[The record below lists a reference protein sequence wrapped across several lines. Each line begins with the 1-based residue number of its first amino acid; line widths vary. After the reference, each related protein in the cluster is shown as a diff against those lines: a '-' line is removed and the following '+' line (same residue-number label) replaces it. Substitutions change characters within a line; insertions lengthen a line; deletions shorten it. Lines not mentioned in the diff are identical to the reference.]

1 MQVRLF
7 GIEKS
12 SIVDGPGIRIAVFM
26 QGCPHGCSGC
36 HNPESHDFNGGY
48 LSDTEDII
56 SEFSKN
62 PLLQGLTLS
71 GGEPIMQP
79 EASLVLASA
88 AKEKDL
94 DVWLYTGFVFEELLE
109 NKNDAIKELLN
120 YIDVMVDGPFILK
133 ERSIDLLYRG
143 SKNQRLIDVK
153 KSISLGNTV
162 LWEAPTWY

>member
-12 SIVDGPGIRIAVFM
+12 SIVDGPGIRFAVFM
-26 QGCPHGCSGC
+26 QGCPHACPGC

-48 LSDTEDII
+48 FSETDEII
-56 SEFSKN
+56 SEFNKN

-88 AKEKDL
+88 AKDNNL
-94 DVWLYTGFVFEELLE
+94 DVWLYTGYVFEDLLK
-109 NKNDAIKELLN
+109 NKNDAVKELLN
-120 YIDVMVDGPFILK
+120 YLDVIVDGPFILK
-133 ERSIDLLYRG
+133 ERSIDLLYCG

-153 KSISLGNTV
+153 KSISLGNTA
-162 LWEAPTWY
+162 LWEAPVW

>member
-1 MQVRLF
+1 MRVRLF

-12 SIVDGPGIRIAVFM
+12 SIVDGPGIRFAVFM
-26 QGCPHGCSGC
+26 QGCPHACPGC

-48 LSDTEDII
+48 FSDTDEII
-56 SEFSKN
+56 SEFNKN

-79 EASLVLASA
+79 EASLVLARA
-88 AKEKDL
+88 AKEKNL
-94 DVWLYTGFVFEELLE
+94 DVWLYTGYVFEELLK
-109 NKNDAIKELLN
+109 NKNDAVKELLN
-120 YIDVMVDGPFILK
+120 YLDVIVDGPFILK
-133 ERSIDLLYRG
+133 ERSIELLYCG

-162 LWEAPTWY
+162 LWEAPVW

>member
-1 MQVRLF
+1 MRVRLF

-12 SIVDGPGIRIAVFM
+12 SIVDGPGIRFAVFM
-26 QGCPHGCSGC
+26 QGCPHACPGC

-48 LSDTEDII
+48 FSDTDEII
-56 SEFSKN
+56 SEFNKN

-88 AKEKDL
+88 AKDNNL
-94 DVWLYTGFVFEELLE
+94 DVWLYTGYVFEELLE
-109 NKNDAIKELLN
+109 NKNDAVKELLN
-120 YIDVMVDGPFILK
+120 YLDVIVDGPFILK
-133 ERSIDLLYRG
+133 ERSIDLLYCG

-162 LWEAPTWY
+162 LWEAPVW